1 MSPNPSSDSA
11 APSLEASDHHHNE
24 EEETNRGCCKNVLD
38 VVEAKTQLLFS
49 LPMILTNVFAYLITL
64 ISAMFAGHLR
74 KLELAG
80 ETLANSWA
88 GVTGLA
94 IRLSGSLETLCGQGF
109 GAKVYRLLGIYLQ
122 ASCIISFLFS
132 IIIAIIWFY
141 TEPILI
147 LLHQETKIE
156 KMAAHYIRFLIPGLF
171 AYGFLQNIL
180 RFLPTQSILSPLVIS
195 TGLPLVIHTG
205 IAYALVHWTSLS
217 FVGAPLAASVSLWLS
232 VLMLA
237 MYVICTKKFEHT
249 WGGFSLDSFQYI
261 LPSLKLGLLSAAMF
275 GVLGFRDSG
284 SLSGI
289 VAKLRN
295 NHFIDCY
302 VAKNA
307 IGVSLKLS
315 LLVRVTLVLAIAFVH
330 NIWASFFSDSSEIIR
345 EFASMTPLLAITIF
359 IDSVQAVIS
368 GVAKEYG
375 WQHLAIYVNL
385 ATFYIIGVPIACG
398 LGFKTNLQAKGLW
411 IGLTCGLSGQVVA
424 LFLITLR
431 TKWAKLSLP
440 EKDNREN
447 PVLV

>member
-88 GVTGLA
+88 
-94 IRLSGSLETLCGQGF
+94 
-109 GAKVYRLLGIYLQ
+109 
-122 ASCIISFLFS
+122 
-132 IIIAIIWFY
+132 
-141 TEPILI
+141 EPILI

-237 MYVICTKKFEHT
+237 ILEYWAFE
-249 WGGFSLDSFQYI
+249 I
-261 LPSLKLGLLSAAMF
+261 LVLLAGLLQNSETTTSLIAMW
-275 GVLGFRDSG
+275 
-284 SLSGI
+284 
-289 VAKLRN
+289 
-295 NHFIDCY
+295 
-302 VAKNA
+302 
-307 IGVSLKLS
+307 
-315 LLVRVTLVLAIAFVH
+315 VTLVLAIAFVH

-411 IGLTCGLSGQVVA
+411 IGLTCGLSGQVFA